1 MKFYTSKEN
10 RLTFVV
16 SNNELKDENLIELT
30 ANTQEAALEKH
41 LPVVNIIGNK
51 IEITVGSI
59 LHPMT
64 EAHLIGAI
72 VLVTTNKVYITNL
85 KSTDKPLTNI
95 ILEDGEKPIEVYEYC
110 NLHGLWKVS
119 IFSFLKAN
127 FFL

>member
-64 EAHLIGAI
+64 KAHLIGAI

-85 KSTDKPLTNI
+85 KSTDKPLTNF

-119 IFSFLKAN
+119 I
-127 FFL
+127 

>member
-16 SNNELKDENLIELT
+16 SNNELKDNLI
-30 ANTQEAALEKH
+30 NTQEAALEKH

-85 KSTDKPLTNI
+85 KSTDKPLTNF

-119 IFSFLKAN
+119 I
-127 FFL
+127 

>member
-85 KSTDKPLTNI
+85 KSTDKPLTNF
-95 ILEDGEKPIEVYEYC
+95 ILEDG
-110 NLHGLWKVS
+110 NTSRLFTNTA
-119 IFSFLKAN
+119 IFMDFGKFLFKN
-127 FFL
+127 FF

>member
-41 LPVVNIIGNK
+41 LPDVTIIGNK

-85 KSTDKPLTNI
+85 KSTDKPLTNF

-119 IFSFLKAN
+119 I
-127 FFL
+127 

>member
-64 EAHLIGAI
+64 EANLIGSI
-72 VLVTTNKVYITNL
+72 VLVKKNKVYITNL
-85 KSTDKPLTNI
+85 KSTDKPLTNF

-119 IFSFLKAN
+119 I
-127 FFL
+127 

>member
-1 MKFYTSKEN
+1 MCTQHEETKYLQIVLFADLTYRTEIAK
-10 RLTFVV
+10 RLT
-16 SNNELKDENLIELT
+16 
-30 ANTQEAALEKH
+30 H

-85 KSTDKPLTNI
+85 KSTDKPLTNF

-119 IFSFLKAN
+119 I
-127 FFL
+127 